1 MHIIPDKSTIKN
13 LKNRDSAGLESVLS
27 NLFNDLTSPEIHLTW
42 PSFLEYIEGGPIFDN
57 FPAFSQKN
65 ALYRLI
71 TQLLPLEKEKDYLI
85 EVYDHVFAECLT
97 HVKALPQIQ
106 PDFLI
111 ESIQKKRKQIHDN
124 PFQNQFFLPLLDTI
138 HHRLVQN
145 PYELMHNLV
154 LYLAWDRVCMNFAMI
169 FEYTESDPSKIQKG
183 LELINTCLTESF
195 QHISDQKKTIPSFY
209 RLIEAL
215 FAFNMRDENLKIHS
229 EEDWQI
235 LCQSFNSLHARE
247 ELMDL
252 PYIDLAMQGN
262 AETSLE
268 PLLFLTTDSKEK
280 VNSSYALTNCIIKKL
295 KQEIPFWKYDLA
307 KKDLAIIDL
316 ESHTYSL
323 SKR

>member
-1 MHIIPDKSTIKN
+1 
-13 LKNRDSAGLESVLS
+13 
-27 NLFNDLTSPEIHLTW
+27 
-42 PSFLEYIEGGPIFDN
+42 
-57 FPAFSQKN
+57 
-65 ALYRLI
+65 
-71 TQLLPLEKEKDYLI
+71 
-85 EVYDHVFAECLT
+85 
-97 HVKALPQIQ
+97 
-106 PDFLI
+106 
-111 ESIQKKRKQIHDN
+111 
-124 PFQNQFFLPLLDTI
+124 
-138 HHRLVQN
+138 
-145 PYELMHNLV
+145 
-154 LYLAWDRVCMNFAMI
+154 
-169 FEYTESDPSKIQKG
+169 
-183 LELINTCLTESF
+183 
-195 QHISDQKKTIPSFY
+195 
-209 RLIEAL
+209 
-215 FAFNMRDENLKIHS
+215 MRDENLKIHS